1 MLWIKIFHIFFV
13 IAWFSG
19 IFYLPRI
26 FVNLSI
32 VFFEKE
38 VTCENSVMEYE
49 RLLLMAKK
57 LYRFSF
63 PLMVLSVGLGI
74 WLWLGYNI
82 GLSSKINWMNLKILL
97 VLLIVIYQ
105 FYCGTILRN
114 FENYKCNKGH
124 VWYRV
129 FNEIPV
135 FLLLFIIILVIL
147 KPI

>member
-1 MLWIKIFHIFFV
+1 MLWVKIFHIFFV

-19 IFYLPRI
+19 VFYLPRI

-38 VTCENSVMEYE
+38 LTCENSVMEYE
-49 RLLLMAKK
+49 RLLLMGKK

-63 PLMVLSVGLGI
+63 PLMFLSVGLGI

-82 GLSSKINWMNLKILL
+82 GLSSEINWMNLKIFF
-97 VLLIVIYQ
+97 VLLIMIYQ
-105 FYCGTILRN
+105 FYCGIILRN
-114 FENYKCNKGH
+114 FEKYRCNKGH